1 MGKCL
6 VTKLNGSCN
15 NDELLKIGEGIVN
28 IASVSNPSKATQG
41 FLFNFT
47 AATEVRIIGDGYFT
61 NESLSD
67 NYGKSKTITNTPVY
81 LSNGDYKLTY
91 NKYKLTKI
99 RSTDD
104 ITPSSTLNNKTIP
117 VEYFKYSK
125 KLNFIDSILEGDIAN
140 LANSP
145 DITFLG
151 ASNSTNFFGD
161 ISALQNCH
169 SLSTIYAIN
178 TGLSGNVSVFNDKN
192 NIITINLTG
201 TKVSGDISAFANKSK
216 LIRLYLNN
224 TSCNGDISSLKN
236 CSNLQVL
243 YLEQSNI
250 TGDVAVLPASTSFLS
265 ANYLNLSWTSRPSSS
280 KIIAI
285 ENGIFG
291 DYVDKMLQ
299 DQANCQVGYTSS
311 SSNAF
316 KKIAVTGTRTSASD
330 AAVQTLQSKGY
341 TVSITP
347 A

>member
-15 NDELLKIGEGIVN
+15 NDELLKIGEGVVN
-28 IASVSNPSKATQG
+28 ITSVSNPSKATQG

-47 AATEVRIIGDGYFT
+47 AAAEVRIIGDGYFT

-104 ITPSSTLNNKTIP
+104 ITPSSTFNNKTTP

-125 KLNFIDSILEGDIAN
+125 DLMFIDCILEGDIAN
-140 LANSP
+140 LANCP
-145 DITFLG
+145 NLTYLG
-151 ASNSTNFFGD
+151 ANYSTNFFGD

-169 SLSTIYAIN
+169 SLKSIYAAS
-178 TGLSGNVSVFNDKN
+178 TKLSGDIRVFSGKN
-192 NIITINLTG
+192 EVATVYLEG
-201 TKVSGDISAFANKSK
+201 TKVYGDISAFANNPA
-216 LIRLYLNN
+216 LILLYLNK
-224 TSCNGDISSLKN
+224 TSCNGDISSLKG
-236 CSNLQVL
+236 CSKLETL
-243 YLEQSNI
+243 YLENSNI
-250 TGDVAVLPASTSFLS
+250 TGDAAVLPASTHFLS
-265 ANYLNLSWTSRPSSS
+265 ANYLKLSWSSRPSSS
-280 KIIAI
+280 KIISI

-291 DYVDKMLQ
+291 DSVDKMLQ
-299 DQANCQVGYTSS
+299 DQAQCQISS
-311 SSNAF
+311 SG
-316 KKIAVTGTRTSASD
+316 KKLIAVTGTRTSASD
-330 AAVQTLQSKGY
+330 SAVQALQSKGY